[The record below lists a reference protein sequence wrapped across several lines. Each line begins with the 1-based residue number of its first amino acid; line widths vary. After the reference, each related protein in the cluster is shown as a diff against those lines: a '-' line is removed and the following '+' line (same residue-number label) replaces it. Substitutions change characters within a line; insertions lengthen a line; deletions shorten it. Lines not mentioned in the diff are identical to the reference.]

1 MLILNT
7 PLGKRPII
15 DVKILNGQMW
25 LAADI
30 STYQPM
36 RKWYNQKTLRPLNPP
51 VKAAP
56 PVVPVPALDVAPGV
70 KPESTPGFEVYPRKV
85 FIDMASYYLTCQ
97 TARLQALHIMIART
111 NVLLIGRMSI

>member
-51 VKAAP
+51 LKVEAP
-56 PVVPVPALDVAPGV
+56 APEV
-70 KPESTPGFEVYPRKV
+70 KPQINPRYTP
-85 FIDMASYYLTCQ
+85 DYLKSLIVQ
-97 TARLQALHIMIART
+97 SQALHSMITRT
-111 NVLLIGRMSI
+111 NAELRMFLI